1 MLRPSVPPL
10 QNESVP
16 TTIEQDFGDTRV
28 IHLSGTLRAKAAVRS
43 ADAGGVDDLSIAA
56 AESAMKDLS
65 GDFHNWMGDEVNRLV
80 AAFEEFRVAPPDTR
94 DITNLFRASHDL
106 RGQAGAFGY
115 PLAAEIAGSLAKLL
129 DKIEPDYLPTQLIA
143 HHVDAVRAVYR
154 SQIRDYANPVAVQ
167 IIHNLKKAIDRVV
180 EARAK
185 AMAEEQRFN
194 RGR

>member
-1 MLRPSVPPL
+1 MNNSAARPDDNVPA
-10 QNESVP
+10 
-16 TTIEQDFGDTRV
+16 TIEQDFGDTRV
-28 IHLSGTLRAKAAVRS
+28 IHLSGTLRAKAAVRNS
-43 ADAGGVDDLSIAA
+43 DAGGVDDLSIAA

-65 GDFHNWMGDEVNRLV
+65 GDFQNWMGDEVNRLV
-80 AAFEEFRVAPPDTR
+80 AAFENFRTQPPSER
-94 DITNLFRASHDL
+94 DIGSLFRAAHDI

-129 DKIEPDYLPTQLIA
+129 DKIEPDYLPTQLVA
-143 HHVDAVRAVYR
+143 HHIDAVRAVFR

-185 AMAEEQRFN
+185 AMVEEQRVS
-194 RGR
+194 RGGR

>member
-1 MLRPSVPPL
+1 MSNNNNPADSI
-10 QNESVP
+10 P

-28 IHLSGTLRAKAAVRS
+28 IHLSGTLRAKAAVRNS
-43 ADAGGVDDLSIAA
+43 DAGGVDDLSIAA

-65 GDFHNWMGDEVNRLV
+65 GDFQNWMGDEVNRLV
-80 AAFEEFRVAPPDTR
+80 AAFDEFRTKSPSER
-94 DITNLFRASHDL
+94 DITNLFRAAHDI

-129 DKIEPDYLPTQLIA
+129 DKIEPEYLPTQLIA
-143 HHVDAVRAVYR
+143 HHVDSVRAVFR

-167 IIHNLKKAIDRVV
+167 IIHNLKKAIDRCV
-180 EARAK
+180 EARNK
-185 AMAEEQRFN
+185 AMMEEQRFA

>member
-1 MLRPSVPPL
+1 
-10 QNESVP
+10 VP

-80 AAFEEFRVAPPDTR
+80 AAFEEFRNASPDTR
-94 DITNLFRASHDL
+94 DVTNLFRASHDL

-185 AMAEEQRFN
+185 AIVEEQRMN

>member
-1 MLRPSVPPL
+1 MNNRENASETKVAR
-10 QNESVP
+10 N
-16 TTIEQDFGDTRV
+16 IEQDFGDTRV

-65 GDFHNWMGDEVNRLV
+65 GDFQNWMGDEVNRLI
-80 AAFEEFRVAPPDTR
+80 AAFDEYRSKGPAER
-94 DITNLFRASHDL
+94 DIANLFRAAHDI
-106 RGQAGAFGY
+106 RGQATAFGY
-115 PLAAEIAGSLAKLL
+115 PLASEIAGSLAKLL

-167 IIHNLKKAIDRVV
+167 IIHNLKRAIDRVV
-180 EARAK
+180 DARAK
-185 AMAEEQRFN
+185 AMAAEQKFA